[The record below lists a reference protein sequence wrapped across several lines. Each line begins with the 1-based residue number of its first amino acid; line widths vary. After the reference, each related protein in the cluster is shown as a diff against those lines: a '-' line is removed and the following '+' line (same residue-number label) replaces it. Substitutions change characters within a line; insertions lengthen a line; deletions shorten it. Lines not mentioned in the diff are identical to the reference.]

1 MLDINEWLLL
11 STIIV
16 FITLIVVLNSWL
28 VKPMFDFMQMRD
40 SDLKRDLDQ
49 VGSNEDEINEMYA
62 KAKQI
67 INDAKLE
74 AAALRDKVIT
84 EAKDLANSKIEA
96 KRSELQSEM
105 AKFKEGLVTQEEQLK
120 NSLLAQVPLYK
131 EAAIAKFTKI

>member
-28 VKPMFDFMQMRD
+28 VKPMFDFMQLRD
-40 SDLKRDLDQ
+40 SDLKRDLEQ
-49 VGSNEDEINEMYA
+49 VGSNEDEIQQMYA

-67 INDAKLE
+67 VDDAKLE

-105 AKFKEGLVTQEEQLK
+105 AKFKEELSTQEEQLK